1 MMVLNKL
8 RKVGNY
14 VPKGWSSTR
23 PRQLLPLQT
32 GT

>member
-1 MMVLNKL
+1 MVVLDKL

-14 VPKGWSSTR
+14 LRKGWSSTN